1 VPYQSG
7 DDPRLLADLRAAL
20 RRWHRATLGD
30 AMLALGL
37 TDVKRR
43 QAADPRLT
51 QAAALRDMV
60 RTALAWLRERGRVE
74 YADLLERR
82 YLRDQS
88 VYLLADAYHVSERSI
103 YYRLKEALVALA
115 HALWAVEQRQ
125 VESTPSSPSLVEPP
139 PGRWRARH
147 LPPPTYTYLFGMD
160 QVLAHLLDWLS
171 DPDGHWMMSLDGMG
185 GLGKTALAREA
196 VGRVAE
202 TNRFADIAWLT
213 VKPGFYTSHDSQQS
227 DLSALTCGQ
236 VLDAIASQLGGVDL
250 GPLSLPAKR
259 DRVRGLLHARSYLV
273 VLDNLETVMDCGPLP
288 DWLWDMANPS
298 KFLLTSRH
306 WPASDISLSVL
317 LLDQL
322 AKSDSLA
329 LIRHEARLRGLRE
342 VAEASDEAL
351 HPILVVTGG
360 NPLAMKLVVGQLV
373 SLPLNR
379 VLAALETA
387 QPGLDPFYQYLY
399 CASWDLLSAPAQHLL
414 LQMALLPDSGGT
426 WGDLST
432 VSALSDEDLA
442 AAVVELTAHSL
453 LQAAGL
459 EEKTYTVH
467 PLTRHFVSGQTGV
480 NGDAS

>member
-1 VPYQSG
+1 
-7 DDPRLLADLRAAL
+7 
-20 RRWHRATLGD
+20 
-30 AMLALGL
+30 
-37 TDVKRR
+37 
-43 QAADPRLT
+43 
-51 QAAALRDMV
+51 
-60 RTALAWLRERGRVE
+60 
-74 YADLLERR
+74 
-82 YLRDQS
+82 
-88 VYLLADAYHVSERSI
+88 
-103 YYRLKEALVALA
+103 
-115 HALWAVEQRQ
+115 
-125 VESTPSSPSLVEPP
+125 
-139 PGRWRARH
+139 
-147 LPPPTYTYLFGMD
+147 
-160 QVLAHLLDWLS
+160 VLAHLLDWLNN
-171 DPDGHWMMSLDGMG
+171 PDGHWMISLDGMG

-213 VKPGFYTSHDSQQS
+213 VKPGFYTSHDSQQA

-236 VLDAIASQLGGVDL
+236 VLDVIASQLGGADL
-250 GPLSLPAKR
+250 DPLSLPAKR
-259 DRVRGLLHARSYLV
+259 DRVRDLLHAHSYLV

-306 WPASDISLSVL
+306 WPESDISLSVL

-322 AKSDSLA
+322 AESDSLA

-351 HPILVVTGG
+351 HPILAVTGG

-387 QPGLDPFYQYLY
+387 QPGIDPFYQYLY
-399 CASWDLLSAPAQHLL
+399 RASWDLLSAPAQHLL
-414 LQMALLPDSGGT
+414 LHMALLPDSGGT
-426 WGDLST
+426 WEDLLT
-432 VSALSDEDLA
+432 VSALPDEDLTT
-442 AAVVELTAHSL
+442 AVVELTAHSL

-459 EEKTYTVH
+459 EEKIYTVH

-480 NGDAS
+480 KQDAF